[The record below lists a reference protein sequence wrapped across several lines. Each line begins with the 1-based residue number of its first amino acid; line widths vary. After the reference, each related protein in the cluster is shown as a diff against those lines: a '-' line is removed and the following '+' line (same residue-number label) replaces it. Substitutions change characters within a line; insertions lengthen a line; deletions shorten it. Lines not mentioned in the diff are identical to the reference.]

1 MKKSFTLIELLVVI
15 AIIAILASML
25 LPALSKARA
34 AAQNIKC
41 VSNVKQHGLL
51 AFMYANDNDDYL
63 MQGDFGGM
71 NWAWNALLYPQYLG
85 VAEGLGH
92 DTIPM
97 AKCPSSSFQS
107 LGSASGYG
115 SANYTYNYH
124 NYGRTLSSFKGL
136 AFIFSD
142 GGYAIVARSGVAG
155 APGNWYSGWAFMSC
169 HYNTKAANAD
179 TAVMGNAASTYC
191 SDSARSN
198 MVFTD
203 GHAEGVK
210 TLTVFGSEGAMQGGG
225 GCSNYKYWTG
235 E

>member
-1 MKKSFTLIELLVVI
+1 MKKAFTLIELLVVI

-51 AFMYANDNDDYL
+51 AFMYANDNNDYL
-63 MQGDFGGM
+63 MQADVGGTT
-71 NWAWNALLYPQYLG
+71 WVWNVLLYPQYLG

-97 AKCPSSSFQS
+97 AKCPSSPYSS
-107 LGSASGYG
+107 LGSASGG
-115 SANYTYNYH
+115 NANYSYNYH

-142 GGYAIVARSGVAG
+142 GAYAIVARSGVG
-155 APGNWYSGWAFMSC
+155 GIPGNWYAGFALMGC
-169 HYNTKAANAD
+169 HYNTKSGSAD
-179 TAVMGNAASTYC
+179 PAVMGNAASTYC

-210 TLTVFGSEGAMQGGG
+210 TLTVFGSESAMAGGG